1 MAMTKL
7 YLVRH
12 AHSMYTPEELTRPLS
27 ERGKRDASY
36 VTERLKGEDIDV
48 VCSSPYKRAVE
59 TVEGIA
65 VHIGQKIK
73 VVDEMR
79 ERTLSGS
86 PVEDFEEAISLVW
99 ADPGFSLEGGESNL
113 TAQKRGV
120 QGIMNIVEE
129 YNGKN
134 VVIGTHGN
142 IMVLI
147 MNYFDESYDVEFWKG
162 LEMPDIY
169 CLTFENEY
177 LRDVSRIWAQPV

>member
-1 MAMTKL
+1 MTKL

-12 AHSMYTPEELTRPLS
+12 AHSIYTPEELTRPLS

-36 VTERLKGEDIDV
+36 VTEQLMGEEIDV
-48 VCSSPYKRAVE
+48 VCSSPYKRAME

-65 VHIGQKIK
+65 LYIGQKIR

-79 ERTLSGS
+79 ERTLTDF
-86 PVEDFEEAISLVW
+86 PVENFEEAISMVW
-99 ADPGFSLEGGESNL
+99 ADPEFSLEGGESNL
-113 TAQKRGV
+113 TAQNRGV

-147 MNYFDESYDVEFWKG
+147 MNYFDKSYDIEFWKG
-162 LEMPDIY
+162 LEMPDIF
-169 CLTFENEY
+169 CLTFEDEY